1 MPQRH
6 DLRFESL
13 ASQHLS
19 QVATLHEACFEGQY
33 LTRFGPHFLEA
44 MYGWYVSTPEAIAHV
59 ALDPSGQVVGFVAG
73 TTDASSYHRSLFRH
87 SGGALL
93 AALLRLLV
101 GHPLRA
107 LGLVWERRDMLP
119 RALSALVST
128 SPEASL
134 ESPRADHDEPHAA
147 SLVSIGVSPSQRR
160 KGIARHLTEI
170 FLTDARE
177 RGCASVSLSVRED
190 NEGAR
195 RFYESLGW
203 EQTSRSSTAYHG
215 SHSIT
220 YEKSTRGKDGRR
232 R

>member
-1 MPQRH
+1 
-6 DLRFESL
+6 
-13 ASQHLS
+13 
-19 QVATLHEACFEGQY
+19 
-33 LTRFGPHFLEA
+33 
-44 MYGWYVSTPEAIAHV
+44 
-59 ALDPSGQVVGFVAG
+59 
-73 TTDASSYHRSLFRH
+73 
-87 SGGALL
+87 LL

-101 GHPLRA
+101 GHPLRT

-119 RALSALVST
+119 RALPALVST

-134 ESPRADHDEPHAA
+134 EAPRDDDQPHAA
-147 SLVSIGVSPSQRR
+147 SLVSIGVLPSQRR